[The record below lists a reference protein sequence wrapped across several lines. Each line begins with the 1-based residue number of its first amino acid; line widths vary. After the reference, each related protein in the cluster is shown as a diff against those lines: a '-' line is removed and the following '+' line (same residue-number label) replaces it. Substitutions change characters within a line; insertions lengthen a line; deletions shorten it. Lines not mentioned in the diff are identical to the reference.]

1 MKKVFNILYFII
13 ALIPF
18 TAKAQPDS
26 ILNIYAAQFQE
37 ERIFIHFDKTSYLPG
52 ETIWFKAYL
61 MQGIEISDISK
72 NFYVEF
78 ADAAGNVLHYITA
91 PIVLSSAKGMFK
103 VPETFKENTLYI
115 RAYTSWMLNFDSAFL
130 YKKHSYYSTI
140 CKATNQICTA
150 YNFIKLFPRRW
161 LFGK

>member
-78 ADAAGNVLHYITA
+78 AECCWKCV
-91 PIVLSSAKGMFK
+91 
-103 VPETFKENTLYI
+103 TLY
-115 RAYTSWMLNFDSAFL
+115 Y
-130 YKKHSYYSTI
+130 
-140 CKATNQICTA
+140 CTHCT
-150 YNFIKLFPRRW
+150 F
-161 LFGK
+161 FGKRYV